1 MNFDAGKFILYGID
15 EPARAIGNL
24 KGRIEAVHL
33 KDSSRSAKP
42 GVEFGR
48 YQPLGAGDAQ
58 FVRVVSKLKVAG
70 YAGPLLM
77 ELATVDGDIGALRG
91 AAGYVGSMLA

>member
-1 MNFDAGKFILYGID
+1 MNFDAGNFILYGID
-15 EPARAIGNL
+15 EPAGAIGTL
-24 KGRIEAVHL
+24 RERIEAVHL

-58 FVRVVSKLKVAG
+58 FARIVSKLKVAG
-70 YAGPLLM
+70 YAGPLLI
-77 ELATVDGDIGALRG
+77 ERATIDGDIGALRG
-91 AAGYVGSMLA
+91 AAGYVRSMLA